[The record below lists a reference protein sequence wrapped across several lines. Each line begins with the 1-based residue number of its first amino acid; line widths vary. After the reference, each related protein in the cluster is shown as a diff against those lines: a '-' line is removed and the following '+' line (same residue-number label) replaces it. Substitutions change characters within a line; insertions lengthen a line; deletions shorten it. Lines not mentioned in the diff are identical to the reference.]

1 MGSVAQDEQG
11 YVEDRLAREVVIWLT
26 TMRPDGQPQTSPV
39 WFVWDGASFLIYSM
53 PASQK
58 VPNIR
63 RSGRVALNLDGDGKG
78 GGIVSFEGEARLDE
92 GAPLAHEVPAYA
104 DKYRALI
111 EGMGSQPEPFARAYS
126 TAIRVTPT
134 RRRVYR

>member
-1 MGSVAQDEQG
+1 VSDEEEA
-11 YVEDRLAREVVIWLT
+11 YVEDRLEREPVIWLT
-26 TMRPDGQPQTSPV
+26 TVRSDGQPQTSPV
-39 WFVWDGASFLIYSM
+39 WFVWNGESFLIYSM

-63 RSGRVALNLDGDGKG
+63 ANPRVSLNLDGDGTG
-78 GGIVSFEGEARLDE
+78 GGIVSIEGSARIDPDAPPVHQVE
-92 GAPLAHEVPAYA
+92 GYA
-104 DKYRALI
+104 DKYRQMILD
-111 EGMGSQPEPFARAYS
+111 MGAEPEPFGKEYS